1 MRRRTRPL
9 AFFGSASD
17 IGRRP
22 YQEDLAIVLPN
33 WPTCAGRSSA
43 TASATRGAA
52 VCPDLCPSTD
62 GSPCAERQP
71 EGAAV
76 EDDALDECALLSG
89 ALALL
94 FDGHGGLRAAQ
105 HAACHLPRMLASAM
119 RAGAD
124 EAKGDVCEGE
134 GYGDNCAAE
143 LNPSSVA
150 AAAAAGARGAS
161 VRGIGSAALLACS
174 TNAPQ
179 PAGAALSSPELCA
192 SPPSAAFVG
201 AGATAGTGDAPLAG
215 SAFERAA
222 CTALREVDESFC
234 AWARR
239 DKLHDGSTVLLAL
252 VRGCDARVH
261 ASACAPGGDG
271 GSGGGGDGGCGEGG
285 GDGCGGDGVPRCSL
299 AARTDGI
306 TPRNSPRATRSS
318 PSSVGLARAF
328 DGCTGAGGE
337 RDARPPLGVRARAR
351 TCARPPSH
359 LAPALFVA
367 NIGDS
372 RCVLGRTPAAQSVG
386 GRRPSRSPS
395 RAASA
400 APIEAVRLSRDH
412 RPTDAAERGRILAA
426 GGRVHQGRVGVE
438 GCRMSLSVSRCLGDV
453 PLKDAR
459 RTHPPP
465 RLCAMPIAPPPV
477 RAALSAPT
485 QLPPSS
491 PPTLRAVRISVAG
504 VPACLLAAPTAAPA
518 QPVRKRARASPATAA
533 VPGDAADGGAS
544 VAPCRARSG
553 ALARGAAV
561 PPSSSPPAA
570 PAAVISVEP
579 HVAAIRLSEAD
590 KFAVLGSDGL
600 YDALSDDEVVRCVD
614 DHVRATVARA
624 AAGAHTLRCAPPDGC
639 ALARECARA
648 LVKSALK
655 NGAADNVTALVV
667 IFDWP
672 AAGTPAVAVGGAAGL
687 MTGGAAP

>member
-1 MRRRTRPL
+1 MALLAVGAEAVAAVAAPRPAAPFEPPPPREPPAALLACIPSPPAPGHRPQLTMRRRTRPL

-261 ASACAPGGDG
+261 ASAC
-271 GSGGGGDGGCGEGG
+271 
-285 GDGCGGDGVPRCSL
+285 
-299 AARTDGI
+299 
-306 TPRNSPRATRSS
+306 
-318 PSSVGLARAF
+318 LARAF